1 MMSKIASI
9 FEEVEPLDVI
19 WNAMI
24 EKNPELI
31 KYGKNCF
38 RVLKIMPYV
47 GARNTEAR
55 VVGIG
60 DSGIEGIM
68 SVFYDRASLT
78 KVANNGI
85 SPARKPTITVAQAA
99 GAVLPLATI
108 LPQINA
114 LLGFNLVSTGNWL
127 DLSTFNVT
135 VPARGTKVSFTLQG
149 VASAT
154 GGFPP
159 VSIRTLPGT
168 TLTMELVNRGQA
180 ISAAATERG
189 LNPFIKAD
197 GNINWGAETISA
209 DPTKTKK
216 SLLLK
221 IINVDFSDLINEVSE
236 FSNIY
241 YQGLSADRKYNIW
254 PIRAALA
261 AGIKQ
266 RCIDLGLPA
275 IDFGAPARQSGLAIE
290 TWNQLPLHREKFLN
304 SVFRY
309 TAQLGNVAYAN
320 TKFAKCLLTNGSFQ
334 NAFGFVVSGIYS
346 PIAATVEAKEGWA
359 TDLANYPINYN
370 LP

>member
-19 WNAMI
+19 WNAII

-38 RVLKIMPYV
+38 RVLKIMPYA

-78 KVANNGI
+78 KVANNGF

-99 GAVLPLATI
+99 GTVLPLATI

-135 VPARGTKVSFTLQG
+135 VPARGAKVSFTLQG

-159 VSIRTLPGT
+159 VSVRTLPGT

-180 ISAAATERG
+180 IGSAATERG
-189 LNPFIKAD
+189 LNPFIKPD
-197 GNINWGAETISA
+197 GNINWTAEVMSA
-209 DPTKTKK
+209 DPTKVKK

-221 IINVDFSDLINEVSE
+221 LINVDFSDIVNEVAE
-236 FSNIY
+236 RSNIY
-241 YQGLSADRKYNIW
+241 QWGLAPDRSHWIWYIRQGLVD
-254 PIRAALA
+254 
-261 AGIKQ
+261 GIKK
-266 RCIDLGLPA
+266 RCADLDIPIVDFGPPAKQSGWSLELQAQLPA
-275 IDFGAPARQSGLAIE
+275 H
-290 TWNQLPLHREKFLN
+290 TVKFYD
-304 SVFRY
+304 SVFRT
-309 TAQLGNVAYAN
+309 TASLGAVPWAN
-320 TKFAKCLLTNGSFQ
+320 AKFAKCLLTADSFK
-334 NAFGFVVSGIYS
+334 NTYGFATSGNYY
-346 PIAATVEAKEGWA
+346 PYPAKVEAKEGWA
-359 TDLANYPINYN
+359 TNLANYPINYN